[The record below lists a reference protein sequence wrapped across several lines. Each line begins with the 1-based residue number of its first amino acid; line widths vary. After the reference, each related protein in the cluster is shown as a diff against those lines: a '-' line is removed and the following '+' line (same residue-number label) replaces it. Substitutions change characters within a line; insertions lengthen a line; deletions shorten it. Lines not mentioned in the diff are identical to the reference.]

1 MDYLSDAAQG
11 FIEAFSKQPD
21 DEKRT
26 RSATVSYIDNEGTI
40 WVRLIGADSNTPVVQ
55 SSATVNPGDF
65 VEVVTENGRAR
76 IYGNVSNPSAQIS
89 YANTINNN
97 AIQALNDASSAS
109 AAATSAQTSAEIAAN
124 SANAAQQSAAAAD
137 AAAAQAIE
145 DAADAKAAADSAA
158 ADAADAQR
166 SANTANTAA
175 NNALTQLSI
184 VEDVVGVLDWIS
196 QHATY
201 KASTDTEVIP
211 GKLYFTKS
219 GNTYTPVSNPTGN
232 PSTSGYYEIDDVTEA
247 VSNYVSSH
255 LALTSAGLW
264 IVNDSNSFK
273 ALFASDGVKIYDS
286 SGHLVSTFGES
297 VIFDASRPQYIGGND
312 AYIIFY
318 DTDNDDI
325 PDTIRIGG
333 NIIMGGSK
341 TLSEILAE
349 IEEKAARG
357 TGILPIQTA
366 PSSYTTTVGG
376 FNPKYRIA
384 ISTVMSES
392 GVTEVIIGDVLEYDS
407 YHYPVGYVA
416 TTYVY
421 TGERVDIRGAQ
432 GATGST
438 GATGATGQPGAQGAT
453 GSTGATGATGAQG
466 EPGAEAVVTISPIDI
481 DFQANTAT
489 LNAVLYVN
497 GVQTPPE
504 TYSWTQDGGE
514 TVLGTDQTLDVT
526 ELNAVYTCVVTFE
539 GVLSAATQTGAFDL
553 SALKAAYENAATT
566 ATDYLTD
573 YQWTDSSS
581 ISHTGLFVH
590 PDGDT
595 SSGWRISDALEML
608 AENESLIRAGIESG
622 NAAIRVGSESGMHL
636 TISPTE
642 LAFVDF
648 RGGKVAYIAIDES
661 GTESLF
667 YMTRAMIVSDLRFGN
682 DGDWQFQ
689 ARPNRNLALKWTGGA
704 LGGTGA

>member
-1 MDYLSDAAQG
+1 MAYLSDAAQG

-40 WVRLIGADSNTPVVQ
+40 WVRFIGADSDTPVVQ

-97 AIQALNDASSAS
+97 ALQALNDASSAN

-158 ADAADAQR
+158 SDAADAQR

-219 GNTYTPVSNPTGN
+219 GDTYTPVSNPTGN
-232 PSTSGYYEIDDVTEA
+232 PSTAGYYEIDDVTEA

-286 SGHLVSTFGES
+286 DGHLVSTFGES
-297 VIFDASRPQYIGGND
+297 VIFDASRPQYIGSND
-312 AYIIFY
+312 AYIVFI
-318 DTDNDDI
+318 DTDNDSV

-333 NIIMGGSK
+333 NIIMGGTK
-341 TLSEILAE
+341 TLDEILQELAD
-349 IEEKAARG
+349 KAARG

-366 PSSYTTTVGG
+366 PSTYTTTVGG

-421 TGERVDIRGAQ
+421 TGERVDFRGAQ

-453 GSTGATGATGAQG
+453 GSPGAVGATGATGAQG

-497 GVQTPPE
+497 GTQTPPE

-539 GVLSAATQTGAFDL
+539 GVLSAATQTGSIDL
-553 SALKAAYENAATT
+553 SALKTAFDDASTS

-590 PDGDT
+590 PDGDNT
-595 SSGWRISDALEML
+595 SGWRISDALEML

-622 NAAIRVGSESGMHL
+622 DAAIRVGSESGMHL
-636 TISPTE
+636 TMTPSE
-642 LAFVDF
+642 LAFRDAS
-648 RGGKVAYIAIDES
+648 GTPVAYIEVT
-661 GTESLF
+661 GGESLF
-667 YMTRAMIVSDLRFGN
+667 HMTRAVVVSDLRFGN
-682 DGDWQFQ
+682 
-689 ARPNRNLALKWTGGA
+689 NLWTFATRDNDNLSLKWLGA
-704 LGGTGA
+704 TGGTGA